1 LLEATRYIKLLL
13 WPLFLCYDYSMDAVP
28 LVESLTDA
36 RPGTTHAMGW
46 MFSTVA
52 MDERLHTLVNILFI

>member
-1 LLEATRYIKLLL
+1 
-13 WPLFLCYDYSMDAVP
+13 MDAVP